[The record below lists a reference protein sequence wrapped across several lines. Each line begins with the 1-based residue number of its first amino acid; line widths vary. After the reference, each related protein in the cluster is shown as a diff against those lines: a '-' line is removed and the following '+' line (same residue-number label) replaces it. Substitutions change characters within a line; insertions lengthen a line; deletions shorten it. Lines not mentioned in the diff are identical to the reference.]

1 MANPTSMQPSEW
13 RQPTCPKTGQVLG
26 LMCMAS
32 LAPSS
37 SAGPQPA
44 GGFQGPMLSQSITKL
59 CRRTRATGCK
69 LCLYMFVY
77 FIIFYYT
84 HFILFYYILI
94 YFIILYFCICI
105 FSIFFYIFVTF
116 CFLCFFFICA
126 AHIAPNCA
134 AWPAG
139 RKAIVFNLF
148 CAYYFLVLQAMH
160 SKRKFGKA
168 WGCHWLATT
177 TIRNLAYAAAG
188 GINLQLLP
196 NCEAS
201 TCQEIGIE
209 HFFGR
214 IKSSFRGMASIKD
227 PVRAFFLAKHVLD
240 VAWTVSK

>member
-13 RQPTCPKTGQVLG
+13 RQPTCPKTGRVLG

-105 FSIFFYIFVTF
+105 FFYIFLYF
-116 CFLCFFFICA
+116 CYFLFFMFFFYLCRPYCA
-126 AHIAPNCA
+126 KLCRLACREESDCFQPLLRLLLPGPPDNAFQEEVREGLGLSL
-134 AWPAG
+134 AG
-139 RKAIVFNLF
+139 DNDHQKFSIRCSWWHQSATSPQLRGFNLP
-148 CAYYFLVLQAMH
+148 
-160 SKRKFGKA
+160 GD
-168 WGCHWLATT
+168 
-177 TIRNLAYAAAG
+177 RN
-188 GINLQLLP
+188 
-196 NCEAS
+196 
-201 TCQEIGIE
+201 
-209 HFFGR
+209 
-214 IKSSFRGMASIKD
+214 
-227 PVRAFFLAKHVLD
+227 
-240 VAWTVSK
+240 

>member
-1 MANPTSMQPSEW
+1 
-13 RQPTCPKTGQVLG
+13 
-26 LMCMAS
+26 
-32 LAPSS
+32 
-37 SAGPQPA
+37 
-44 GGFQGPMLSQSITKL
+44 
-59 CRRTRATGCK
+59 
-69 LCLYMFVY
+69 MFIYVC
-77 FIIFYYT
+77 I
-84 HFILFYYILI
+84 FYYILLYPFYSI
-94 YFIILYFCICI
+94 LLYFNIFYYI
-105 FSIFFYIFVTF
+105 IFLYLYIFLYFSIFLLLFVFYV
-116 CFLCFFFICA
+116 FFICA

-148 CAYYFLVLQAMH
+148 CAYYFLVLQTMH

>member
-13 RQPTCPKTGQVLG
+13 RQPTCPKTGRVLG

-105 FSIFFYIFVTF
+105 FFYIFLYF
-116 CFLCFFFICA
+116 CYFLFFMFFFLFVPPILRQ
-126 AHIAPNCA
+126 IVPLGLPGGKRLFSTSFAPTTSWSSRQCI
-134 AWPAG
+134 PRGSSG
-139 RKAIVFNLF
+139 RLGVVIGWR
-148 CAYYFLVLQAMH
+148 QRP
-160 SKRKFGKA
+160 S
-168 WGCHWLATT
+168 
-177 TIRNLAYAAAG
+177 
-188 GINLQLLP
+188 
-196 NCEAS
+196 
-201 TCQEIGIE
+201 EI
-209 HFFGR
+209 
-214 IKSSFRGMASIKD
+214 
-227 PVRAFFLAKHVLD
+227 
-240 VAWTVSK
+240 